1 MLTKLFLRFVSR
13 NVQSIVN
20 FVHKLDAEFDAF
32 LARHEIDLAG
42 LKTDI
47 TNIETEAKKRIESIE
62 DTIAEKV
69 RAAET
74 VLGLKNAL
82 PTNKS

>member
-1 MLTKLFLRFVSR
+1 MLTSLFLRFVSR

-32 LARHEIDLAG
+32 LARHAVELEG

-47 TNIETEAKKRIESIE
+47 ANIEAVAKTKVESIE
-62 DTIAEKV
+62 ETIAEKV

-82 PTNKS
+82 PTNKA